1 MSKTLYHEMPSPKR
15 LPVREII
22 VETQLK
28 VSSEAF
34 DKEMRE
40 LWYDRQ
46 ELTELKRF
54 LMLSK
59 I

>member
-1 MSKTLYHEMPSPKR
+1 MSNTLSHEMPSPKR
-15 LPVREII
+15 LPVKEII

-28 VSSEAF
+28 ISSLTF

-40 LWYDRQ
+40 LWFDQQ

-54 LMLSK
+54 LMLSR

>member
-1 MSKTLYHEMPSPKR
+1 MSKTLSHEMPSPKR
-15 LPVREII
+15 LPVRELV

-28 VSSEAF
+28 LRSGAF

-40 LWYDRQ
+40 LWCDQQ

-54 LMLSK
+54 LMLSR

>member
-1 MSKTLYHEMPSPKR
+1 MPSPKR
-15 LPVREII
+15 LPVRELV

-28 VSSEAF
+28 LRSGVF
-34 DKEMRE
+34 GKEMRE
-40 LWYDRQ
+40 LSYNLQ

-54 LMLSK
+54 LMLSR